1 MQRSFETLLDGM
13 EIEELRK
20 NEGID
25 VKHYLMAD
33 AHYTWWKSGKP
44 YLCRMF
50 DMLHMG
56 YADEILFGREVVEEM
71 PRIVSEWVEILNSR
85 K

>member
-1 MQRSFETLLDGM
+1 M